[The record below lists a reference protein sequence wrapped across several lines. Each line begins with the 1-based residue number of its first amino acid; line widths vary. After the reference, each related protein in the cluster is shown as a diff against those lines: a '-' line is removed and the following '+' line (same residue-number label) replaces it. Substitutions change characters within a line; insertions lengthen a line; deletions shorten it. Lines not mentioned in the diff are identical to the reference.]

1 MQHRTAQTGCCSQR
15 RCARS
20 NCALPPGAHVNQSSI
35 TMSSASSALPA
46 PAPAPCLAPY
56 CSRRPPEPE
65 ATPSARPVM
74 PLTSPAGPPCEDST
88 TQASLR
94 GLPLTCFV
102 AARPGLTSGLCR
114 WPPSNRA
121 SAAVTACALS
131 SALRFCV
138 SRFASL
144 ATPPSLCPTP
154 TNPFSCP
161 RLRGLPP
168 LSGLPAPRPPPEG
181 IFCAPTWA
189 RPPRTLPPFGRLEL
203 RVFAG
208 VSLWWYSWTCW
219 CSC

>member
-1 MQHRTAQTGCCSQR
+1 MFTTVLTIGKAGRRWSCMQHRTAQTGCCSQR

-94 GLPLTCFV
+94 GLLLTCFV
-102 AARPGLTSGLCR
+102 AARPVNGRLVLASEEGLRIKGSDRTCHRHRHRHRGGAR
-114 WPPSNRA
+114 RA
-121 SAAVTACALS
+121 AHCGVAG
-131 SALRFCV
+131 R
-138 SRFASL
+138 
-144 ATPPSLCPTP
+144 
-154 TNPFSCP
+154 
-161 RLRGLPP
+161 RGCGAQER
-168 LSGLPAPRPPPEG
+168 SPAP
-181 IFCAPTWA
+181 ASTA
-189 RPPRTLPPFGRLEL
+189 RPPE
-203 RVFAG
+203 
-208 VSLWWYSWTCW
+208 
-219 CSC
+219 